1 MFKVGI
7 IGRSGH
13 AGKLINILDNIGI
26 YTISYHPKSKIIFKK
41 RIKYTNNFKEI
52 LTCKGIIVSCPTF
65 LHWFYL
71 NKLKNFKGHILIEKP
86 AVSNLK
92 QSKLLIPLAQKYK
105 LKLNINFNLRNS
117 KLFNK
122 ISKIVQDKEKF
133 GKIVGGNIFSSHGLA
148 FKKNYYMNWRSQKK
162 FSKGI
167 IEVDTVHYIDLS
179 IALFGNILDYKILA
193 NKIAT
198 SKSRYNND
206 TISLLLKT
214 KKIPFYIFSSYSSAF
229 FFKLIIFGTN
239 GIIEYDGNKIT
250 LKSPRNTFNKIGRFI
265 SPKVKL
271 KYNIKFEEM
280 WRESLIKSINEF
292 ILSIK
297 KNKKTNYKILRQNMD
312 AINPVFKI

>member
-1 MFKVGI
+1 MFKIGI

-13 AGKLINILDNIGI
+13 AGRLINILNNKKINV
-26 YTISYHPKSKIIFKK
+26 ISYHPKTKIILKK
-41 RIKYTNNFKEI
+41 KIKYTNSFKE
-52 LTCKGIIVSCPTF
+52 LHNCKGIIISCPTF

-86 AVSNLK
+86 AVSNIN

-117 KLFNK
+117 ELINK
-122 ISKIVQDKEKF
+122 ISKIIQNREKF
-133 GKIVGGNIFSSHGLA
+133 GKIVSGNIFSSHGLA
-148 FKKNYYMNWRSQKK
+148 FKKNYYKNWRSQKK

-167 IEVDTVHYIDLS
+167 MEVDTVHYIDLA
-179 IALFGNILDYKILA
+179 IALFGNILDYKIFA
-193 NKIAT
+193 NKFAT
-198 SKSRYNND
+198 NKSKFNND
-206 TISLLLKT
+206 TITLLLKT

-265 SPKVKL
+265 APKIKL
-271 KYNIKFEEM
+271 KYKIKFEDM
-280 WRESLIKSINEF
+280 WRNSLIKSISEF
-292 ILSIK
+292 ILKIK
-297 KNKKTNYKILRQNMD
+297 KNKKTNYKILKQNMD